1 MLYHKSQFS
10 FADFAFFLLFV
21 QQTEGGMGLTVNR
34 NIKVCT
40 DVGLCEL
47 HGVGVLISVAE

>member
-1 MLYHKSQFS
+1 MLFYNSQSS
-10 FADFAFFLLFV
+10 FTDLVFCLLFV
-21 QQTEGGMGLTVNR
+21 QQTEDGMGLTVSM

>member
-1 MLYHKSQFS
+1 MLYHNSQLS
-10 FADFAFFLLFV
+10 FADLVFFLLFV
-21 QQTEGGMGLTVNR
+21 QQTEDGMGLAVNR

-47 HGVGVLISVAE
+47 HGVGALISVAE

>member
-1 MLYHKSQFS
+1 MLYHNNHFS
-10 FADFAFFLLFV
+10 FADLVFSLLFV
-21 QQTEGGMGLTVNR
+21 QQAEDGMGLTVNR

>member
-1 MLYHKSQFS
+1 MLYYNSQSS
-10 FADFAFFLLFV
+10 FTDLVFCLLFV
-21 QQTEGGMGLTVNR
+21 QQTEDGMGLTVSM